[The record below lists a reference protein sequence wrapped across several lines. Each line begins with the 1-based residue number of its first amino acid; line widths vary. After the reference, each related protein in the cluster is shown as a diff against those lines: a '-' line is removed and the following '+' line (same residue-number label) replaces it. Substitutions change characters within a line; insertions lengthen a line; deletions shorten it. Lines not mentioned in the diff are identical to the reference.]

1 MIALKYENYRDQLSS
16 QGVTLVA
23 VSKFQPVEAI
33 QAAYDAGC
41 RDFGENYVQELVD
54 KQRQLPSDIAWHLI
68 GHLQTNKVKYIA
80 PFVHLIQSVDS
91 RKLLVEIQKQAD
103 KHQRTISVLLQ
114 VQIAKEDTKTGMGEE
129 EVLDIMQDLSLF
141 PNIAFRGLM
150 GMASFSEDMAQVRA
164 EFQQLKALFDH
175 VVSCGAPTEF
185 REISMGMSGDWAVAV
200 EEGSTLV
207 RIGSAIFGE
216 RNTN

>member
-129 EVLDIMQDLSLF
+129 EVLDILQDLSLF